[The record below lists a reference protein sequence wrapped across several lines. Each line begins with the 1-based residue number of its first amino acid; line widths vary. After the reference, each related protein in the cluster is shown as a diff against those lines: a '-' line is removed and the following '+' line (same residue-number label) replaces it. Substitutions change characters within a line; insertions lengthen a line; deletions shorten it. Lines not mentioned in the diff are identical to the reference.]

1 MNLNFCCIYII
12 VYFLNMWVI
21 IKIRVSEFSF
31 KFSREYKF
39 FCYIVIFLKWR
50 ECVWEDIDLIFY
62 FWMFV
67 LVFYWF
73 GYESMKLVILKNIML
88 DKMIMVESFSCGVL
102 LGGVSKDFCGWG
114 GIYKWG

>member
-1 MNLNFCCIYII
+1 
-12 VYFLNMWVI
+12 
-21 IKIRVSEFSF
+21 
-31 KFSREYKF
+31 
-39 FCYIVIFLKWR
+39 
-50 ECVWEDIDLIFY
+50 
-62 FWMFV
+62 MFV

-114 GIYKWG
+114 GIYEWG

>member
-1 MNLNFCCIYII
+1 
-12 VYFLNMWVI
+12 MWVI

-102 LGGVSKDFCGWG
+102 LGGVS
-114 GIYKWG
+114 